1 MIMGGRIKKWAIP
14 AAAFLLLAAGL
25 VYAFWPRP
33 IPVSIAQAERG
44 PLMVTVDEEGQTRV
58 KDVYTISAPIPGR
71 VARFEGDVGDTV
83 IAGKTVVAA
92 IRPSEPAFHDV
103 RTHTELEAAVKAAE
117 AARDLAKA
125 EVAQAEATRDFAEAE
140 YKRVQPLAER
150 GTYSKSAF
158 DKAHM
163 EAQTA
168 AAALDT
174 AKASL
179 RVREFE
185 LQTARAALLDPG
197 SQRSTEDEHC
207 CFTVYA
213 PVSGT
218 ILRVFQESEAVVT
231 AGAPLVEI
239 GNPADLEI
247 VVDFLSTDAVK
258 VSPGDEVLIE
268 GWGGEK
274 LHGRVRRIEPFAF
287 TKVSAL
293 GIEEQRV
300 NVIVDFTDPPEA
312 WKRLGH
318 GYRIIARIVLWRS
331 ADVLQVPLSALFRE
345 NGEWALF
352 KVVDGRARQ
361 TPVSVGHMNNFS
373 AEILSGIEPGD
384 EIILHPSDRVRDGTR
399 VVKRD
404 IS

>member
-1 MIMGGRIKKWAIP
+1 
-14 AAAFLLLAAGL
+14 
-25 VYAFWPRP
+25 
-33 IPVSIAQAERG
+33 
-44 PLMVTVDEEGQTRV
+44 
-58 KDVYTISAPIPGR
+58 
-71 VARFEGDVGDTV
+71 
-83 IAGKTVVAA
+83 
-92 IRPSEPAFHDV
+92 
-103 RTHTELEAAVKAAE
+103 
-117 AARDLAKA
+117 
-125 EVAQAEATRDFAEAE
+125 
-140 YKRVQPLAER
+140 
-150 GTYSKSAF
+150 
-158 DKAHM
+158 M
-163 EAQTA
+163 E
-168 AAALDT
+168 T

-197 SQRSTEDEHC
+197 SGRKNSDDDHC

-239 GNPADLEI
+239 GDPADLEI
-247 VVDFLSTDAVK
+247 VVDLLSTDAVK
-258 VSPGDEVLIE
+258 VSPGDGVLIE

-274 LHGRVRRIEPFAF
+274 LRGRVRRIEPFAF

-300 NVIVDFTDPPEA
+300 NVIVDFTDPPET

-318 GYRIIARIVLWRS
+318 GYRIIARIILWRGE
-331 ADVLQVPLSALFRE
+331 DVLQVPLSALFRE

-352 KVVDGRARQ
+352 KAVDGRARL
-361 TPVSVGHMNNFS
+361 TPVSVGHMNSFN
-373 AEILSGIEPGD
+373 AEILSGVGAGD
-384 EIILHPSDRVRDGTR
+384 AIILHPSDRVRDGTR
-399 VVKRD
+399 VIKRD